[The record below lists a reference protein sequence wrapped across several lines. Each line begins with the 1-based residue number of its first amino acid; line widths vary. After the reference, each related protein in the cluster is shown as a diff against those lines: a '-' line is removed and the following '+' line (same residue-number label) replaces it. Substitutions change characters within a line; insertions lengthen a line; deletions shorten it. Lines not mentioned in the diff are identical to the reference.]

1 LSHAPYLAAADGDVA
16 FSVAVTPSRVRFSVR
31 TLGLRVRTGTVA
43 RRSSVRGKV
52 REFSSRS
59 RRRLAEVAHDLG
71 ELYAPEW
78 MCTLTMPGE
87 WQSVCPDGRAFKRHV
102 MAWRRRLDRWLR
114 RRGLE
119 GWSALWF
126 LEFQERGAPHLHV
139 ILWGPGLSE
148 LGARAFAEWV
158 SSSWAS
164 VVGHRDPVER
174 EKHLRAGTRVEVM
187 RRPHFGYA
195 VKYARKLHQ
204 KRVPEGFRDVGRFW
218 GLWRAAAPKPVTW
231 TERIAFEEAA
241 AAVRLLAATLP
252 EPGQRF
258 AARLVARFDAVSAVS
273 DTFTATVYGRGA
285 VAAVLA
291 RDSVRASS
299 GAAPLRAAE
308 RGRAGPRLRSGAPA
322 RASLAT

>member
-1 LSHAPYLAAADGDVA
+1 MA

-31 TLGLRVRTGTVA
+31 TVGLRVRTGTVA
-43 RRSSVRGKV
+43 RRSKRGRV
-52 REFSSRS
+52 REFSARS

-71 ELYAPEW
+71 ELHAPDW
-78 MCTLTMPGE
+78 MVTLTMPAE

-102 MAWRRRLDRWLR
+102 LAWRRRLERWLR
-114 RRGLE
+114 RRGLD

-139 ILWGPGLSE
+139 ILWGPGLSD

-164 VVGHRDPVER
+164 VVAHSDPGER
-174 EKHLRAGTRVEVM
+174 EKHLRAGTRVERM
-187 RRPHFGYA
+187 RERHFGYA
-195 VKYARKLHQ
+195 VKYAAKMQQ

-231 TERIAFEEAA
+231 TERMAFEEAA
-241 AAVRLLAATLP
+241 AAVRLLAGTLP

-258 AARLVARFDAVSAVS
+258 AARLLARFEAVSAVS
-273 DTFTATVYGRGA
+273 DSFSATVYGRGA

-291 RDSVRASS
+291 RDSVLAPS

-308 RGRAGPRLRSGAPA
+308 RDGSGPRSRSGAPA
-322 RASLAT
+322 RASLGT

>member
-1 LSHAPYLAAADGDVA
+1 V
-16 FSVAVTPSRVRFSVR
+16 
-31 TLGLRVRTGTVA
+31 GLRVRTGTVA

-71 ELYAPEW
+71 ELHAPDW
-78 MCTLTMPGE
+78 MVTLTMPAE
-87 WQSVCPDGRAFKRHV
+87 WESVCPDGRVFKRHV

-114 RRGLE
+114 RRVDA
-119 GWSALWF
+119 WSGLWF
-126 LEFQERGAPHLHV
+126 LEFQERGAPHFHV

-158 SSSWAS
+158 SASWAA
-164 VVGHRDPVER
+164 VVAHPDPVER
-174 EKHLRAGTRVEVM
+174 GKHLRAGTRVERM
-187 RRPHFGYA
+187 RQAHFGYA
-195 VKYARKLHQ
+195 VKYARKAEQ

-231 TERIAFEEAA
+231 TERLAFEEAA

-252 EPGQRF
+252 ERGQRF
-258 AARLVARFDAVSAVS
+258 AARLLERFEAVSRVADS
-273 DTFTATVYGRGA
+273 FTATVYGRGA

-291 RDSVRASS
+291 RDSVLASS
-299 GAAPLRAAE
+299 GGALSWAPE
-308 RGRAGPRLRSGAPA
+308 RCCSGPRSRGEASA
-322 RASLAT
+322 RASRALRGS

>member
-1 LSHAPYLAAADGDVA
+1 MA
-16 FSVAVTPSRVRFSVR
+16 FSVAVSPSRVRFSVR
-31 TLGLRVRTGTVA
+31 TAGLRVRTGTVA

-52 REFSSRS
+52 REFSARS

-71 ELYAPEW
+71 ELHAPDW
-78 MCTLTMPGE
+78 MVTLTMPGE
-87 WQSVCPDGRAFKRHV
+87 WQSVCPDGRVFKRHV
-102 MAWRRRLDRWLR
+102 LAWRRRLDRWLR
-114 RRGLE
+114 RG
-119 GWSALWF
+119 GFDSWSGLWF

-139 ILWGPGLSE
+139 ILWGPGLCD

-158 SSSWAS
+158 SASWAA

-174 EKHLRAGTRVEVM
+174 EKHLRAGTRVELM

-195 VKYARKLHQ
+195 VKYARKLEQ
-204 KRVPEGFRDVGRFW
+204 KRVPDGFRDVGRFW
-218 GLWRAAAPKPVTW
+218 GLWRAAAPKPVSW
-231 TERIAFEEAA
+231 TERLAFEEAA

-252 EPGQRF
+252 EPGRRF
-258 AARLVARFDAVSAVS
+258 AGRLLARFEAVSAVS
-273 DTFTATVYGRGA
+273 DSFSATVYGRGA